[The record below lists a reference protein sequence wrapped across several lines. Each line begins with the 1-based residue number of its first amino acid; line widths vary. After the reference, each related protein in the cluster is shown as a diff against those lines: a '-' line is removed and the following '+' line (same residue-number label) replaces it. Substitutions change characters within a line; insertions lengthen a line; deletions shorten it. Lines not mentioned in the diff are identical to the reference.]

1 MLETTGVKHTKSQ
14 ENNMNIKS
22 YMVLAVA
29 ALTAACAASSEAPSV
44 AEAAGPAAEE
54 ALATAN
60 ATEADAPQVNS
71 QVCDSQTP
79 TAECDAKP
87 EADSK

>member
-1 MLETTGVKHTKSQ
+1 
-14 ENNMNIKS
+14 MNIKS

-60 ATEADAPQVNS
+60 ATETPQVDS

-79 TAECDAKP
+79 TAACDAKP

>member
-1 MLETTGVKHTKSQ
+1 MPTVTVIKENGTK

-60 ATEADAPQVNS
+60 AEAPAEAVEPLDAN
-71 QVCDSQTP
+71 
-79 TAECDAKP
+79 EKP
-87 EADSK
+87 KADSK

>member
-1 MLETTGVKHTKSQ
+1 MA
-14 ENNMNIKS
+14 
-22 YMVLAVA
+22 LAVV
-29 ALTAACAASSEAPSV
+29 ALTAACAPAAETQSV

-71 QVCDSQTP
+71 QVCDSLTP